1 MKMTEER
8 GVGQMKDAKRGFVPS
23 DEKEF
28 GDKAIPKLRQAA
40 EEVLFLLNHGYPVKG
55 ATRFVGDHYMFSERQ
70 RLALA
75 RTVSPE
81 EQISSRLE
89 REVKNIEGETIYID
103 GFNVIIGLEIAYSN
117 SMLFSCMDGTVRD
130 LAGLRGTYRLIPE
143 TDLAV
148 KALLNT
154 LEFLKVEK
162 AIIYLDKP
170 VSNSGRLR
178 QKINEHADDYDVE
191 VEVVIEDA
199 VDYILKQKPL
209 IASGDAIILNECD
222 KWFNFVK
229 CVIAQN
235 IGDYSYINLCPLK
248 DIL

>member
-1 MKMTEER
+1 
-8 GVGQMKDAKRGFVPS
+8 MKDAKRGFVPS
-23 DEKEF
+23 DEREF
-28 GDKAIPKLRQAA
+28 GNKAIPKLRNAA

-81 EQISSRLE
+81 EQIASRLSK
-89 REVKNIEGETIYID
+89 EVKNIEGETIYID
-103 GFNVIIGLEIAYSN
+103 GFNVIIGLEIAFSE
-117 SMLFSCMDGTVRD
+117 SMLFTCMDGTIRD

-148 KALLNT
+148 KALIKT
-154 LEFLKVEK
+154 LKKLKVGK
-162 AIIYLDKP
+162 AFIYLDKP

-178 QKINEHADDYDVE
+178 QKINKYAEEVDIEVE
-191 VEVVIEDA
+191 VEIEDA

-209 IASGDAIILNECD
+209 IASGDAIILDACD
-222 KWFNFVK
+222 KWFNLVRT
-229 CVIAQN
+229 VIEEN
-235 IGDYSYINLCPLK
+235 VGEYSYIDICPELE
-248 DIL
+248 